1 MAGWAGW
8 VGLILLLLL
17 LLLLLRLLLVAPLSP
32 VSRSVLA
39 SSCLSV
45 CSLHLSGKNNPPS
58 FFICFDM
65 ICLSSRS
72 YSVFSFVSLAGVRE
86 EANQDVEDN
95 ERRTAH
101 VDHGVLLQIQ
111 VLSKIP

>member
-1 MAGWAGW
+1 
-8 VGLILLLLL
+8 
-17 LLLLLRLLLVAPLSP
+17 
-32 VSRSVLA
+32 
-39 SSCLSV
+39 
-45 CSLHLSGKNNPPS
+45 
-58 FFICFDM
+58 M
-65 ICLSSRS
+65 ICLSLRS